1 MGNSK
6 LKELSSLALAY
17 LGDSIWELHIREYFV
32 MKNYK
37 VGKLNNLVGKYVNA
51 KSQNIIFEKIFDTLP
66 EEEKAIALRARNAKI
81 KSYPKSCT
89 PKEYKNATALEAL
102 VGYYYLNNEKN
113 KVNNLIKKYIIEG
126 EKNGEIIS

>member
-51 KSQNIIFEKIFDTLP
+51 KSQNIIFEKIFENLP
-66 EEEKAIALRARNAKI
+66 EEEKSIALRARNAKI

-89 PKEYKNATALEAL
+89 QKEYKNATALEAL
-102 VGYYYLNNEKN
+102 VGYYYLNNEKD
-113 KVNNLIKKYIIEG
+113 KVNNLIEKYIIEG
-126 EKNGEIIS
+126 EKNG